1 VADVLNFAGERAEDA
16 DPWMALNPSSPQ
28 GVGKDMPDSIRWL
41 RERTGI
47 PHPPEAPILPTLA
60 RSAFSLVR
68 AAFPAAR
75 AKLPLT
81 ARHGRVIA
89 LIFVP
94 LAVLLA
100 FTCGQQSL
108 VAAWLFP
115 LKRVLTLMP
124 ALSVFL
130 FAGALCRKSL
140 AGKSPRNLW
149 GLILSGFLL
158 LSFPEAWGADWKYI
172 GEGPLASYY
181 YDGEDM
187 VRQENVVR
195 VWVKAVYS
203 PEGRR
208 VEAEKIGGDIR
219 NLTDSRALEEINC
232 RDKNHRAV
240 ALEVYSMEEKVV
252 ISDFQERGLDFVLPD
267 PIWDGLY
274 KRMCK

>member
-1 VADVLNFAGERAEDA
+1 ML
-16 DPWMALNPSSPQ
+16 
-28 GVGKDMPDSIRWL
+28 DSIRWL
-41 RERTGI
+41 RKRTGN
-47 PHPPEAPILPTLA
+47 PHPLKAPILPTLA
-60 RSAFSLVR
+60 RGAFSLVW
-68 AAFPAAR
+68 AAFPAAWTKR
-75 AKLPLT
+75 PLM

-89 LIFVP
+89 LIFGP
-94 LAVLLA
+94 LAVLLG
-100 FTCGQQSL
+100 FTGGEQSL

-115 LKRVLTLMP
+115 IKRELILIL

-130 FAGALCRKSL
+130 YTGPLCRKSL
-140 AGKSPRNLW
+140 AGKSPRKLW
-149 GLILSGFLL
+149 GPILSGVLL

-181 YDGEDM
+181 YDGESM
-187 VRQENVVR
+187 VRQEKVVR

-219 NLTDSRALEEINC
+219 NLADSRALEEINC

-240 ALEVYSMEEKVV
+240 ALVVYSMEKKVV
-252 ISDFQERGLDFVLPD
+252 ISDFQERGLDFILPD